1 MAVTAVTGDIG
12 AGKSTVSKLL
22 AEKLSC
28 ERLDADGL
36 VSQIWTRPEV
46 KELFTQRWG
55 SKILDESGNIA
66 KSEISRIIFANQDEY
81 NFCNKIIHALVM
93 SELKEESERHERL
106 VIEIPL
112 LPEVG
117 RPNWINY
124 AVYVTAEF
132 DSRLQRCM
140 TQRGWDINELLR
152 RERLLL
158 PHDKRIACSDY
169 IIRNNGNLADL
180 EEQAALFMKF
190 VGRPYPYQG
199 KEKDRR

>member
-1 MAVTAVTGDIG
+1 MAITAVTGDIG

-28 ERLDADGL
+28 ERLDADAL
-36 VSQIWTRPEV
+36 VSQIWTRSEV
-46 KELFTQRWG
+46 KEFFTQRWG
-55 SKILDESGNIA
+55 SKILDESGNIV
-66 KSEISRIIFANQDEY
+66 KSEISRIIFTDQDEY

-112 LPEVG
+112 LPEAG
-117 RPNWINY
+117 RPNWLNY
-124 AVYVTAEF
+124 AVYVTADF
-132 DSRLQRCM
+132 DLRLQRCM

-169 IIRNNGNLADL
+169 IISNNGSLADL
-180 EEQAALFMKF
+180 GEQAALFMN
-190 VGRPYPYQG
+190 YYQER
-199 KEKDRR
+199 KIFNES